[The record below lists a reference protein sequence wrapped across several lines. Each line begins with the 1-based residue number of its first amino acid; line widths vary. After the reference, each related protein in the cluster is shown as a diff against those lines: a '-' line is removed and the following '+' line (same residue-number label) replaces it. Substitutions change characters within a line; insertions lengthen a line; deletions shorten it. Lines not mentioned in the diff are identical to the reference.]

1 VGHLSLTLKIIR
13 SMGKAKSI
21 EEIGLEANQLINCAN
36 EAIQWVNQHGD
47 AVAKTGI
54 NNALKKARRNLKKV
68 NKASSKR
75 PAVAIFGQSQV
86 GKSYLVQNLTKPA
99 NDTYLQIEVIGKD
112 QPANFLTDMNPIGG
126 KESTGTVTRFTLEK
140 GKGTSE
146 YPFKVELF
154 EQLDIAAI
162 LANAYLSDI
171 KDISYERSSENTETV
186 RERFLKYIVT
196 QNVEEGITEDDTH
209 LFSNYI
215 QHNFKGSILVNDL
228 IDAGYFTELIQ
239 NLTKIPFDSRVKVL
253 ELLWNK
259 NEFISDLFLRL
270 SNTIKTLKFSD
281 NVYVDELAIAPNDS
295 TILDV
300 ARVNEMYLGDD
311 HMPKVNVLLTDG
323 SRVSVVRSEFGAIT
337 KEVELCI
344 ANSFQEDNDRSFIE
358 LCDVLDFPGSKSREK
373 VPEKVF
379 ESNTPEQKLQLFI
392 RGKVSFLFD
401 AYSENQGVSSLM
413 YCMDNNPPEE
423 KEAPER
429 LKSWINRYVGY
440 TSEERKDRVNE
451 IETILKEEGINTNA
465 VSPLM
470 VVLTKFNVEMDKVVP
485 GKELDEGYHD
495 AKWYARLEENFTKF
509 MHLPV
514 EDTWIHNWNGDNKKF
529 SYVFP
534 MRDPLH
540 SQTTFEGFDK
550 NNKETNIRPER
561 LDTVKAMGES
571 FLNSVS
577 VQNLIPEPELAW
589 NELITPN
596 GSGISHL
603 CKYLTPATHPA
614 VTSVRLD
621 SELRK
626 GKRDLINTLKPH
638 LVSGNL
644 GEDLAKAKLES
655 NLSWTALMGLSI
667 RPDALLSLILGSM
680 VVSDVEIWK
689 LLYDFKFSYDVDEQ
703 GNNNDQINMDAALSS
718 FSSLGIVIKK
728 GQPLN
733 EILESIRS
741 QLFPSYSDDQIK
753 ETIESMTGIHIVQLV
768 NKLNAGDKVDR
779 GEDFDEK
786 VIEFWHQKMLS
797 AAQNEK
803 LMGQLND
810 LQRDSIVSVINEIV
824 KGRNRFK
831 LGDKISRI
839 TKSLVVGTIETK
851 DFDLVASCCTSI
863 LNKYLFSAG
872 WHFSTEEEK
881 PVLVGTNEK
890 IFSNKSIIN
899 QEMKIDDYS
908 SKKEERGFLHQ
919 WAMGCKQL
927 YEENVRYEH
936 DVEESFDTAA
946 NDELNKII
954 NELS

>member
-1 VGHLSLTLKIIR
+1 
-13 SMGKAKSI
+13 MGKAKSI

-47 AVAKTGI
+47 AVAKAGI

-68 NKASSKR
+68 HKASSKR

-99 NDTYLQIEVIGKD
+99 NDTYLQIEVLGKD

-126 KESTGTVTRFTLEK
+126 KESTGTVTRFTLDK
-140 GKGTSE
+140 GQGTKD

-154 EQLDIAAI
+154 EELDIAAI
-162 LANAYLSDI
+162 LVNAYLSDI

-186 RERFLKYIVT
+186 SKLFSNFISN
-196 QNVEEGITEDDTH
+196 QNTEQGITEDDVH
-209 LFSNYI
+209 LFSSYI
-215 QHNFKGSILVNDL
+215 QNNFNGSILVNDL

-239 NLTKIPFDSRVKVL
+239 NLTKIPFESRVKVL

-259 NEFISDLFLRL
+259 NQFISDLFVRL
-270 SNTIKTLKFSD
+270 SNVVRALKYSEIVHV
-281 NVYVDELAIAPNDS
+281 NEQAVAPNDS

-300 ARVNEMYLGDD
+300 ARVNEIYLGEDYL
-311 HMPKVNVLLTDG
+311 PKVNVLLPDG
-323 SRVSVVRSEFGAIT
+323 SNVSVVRSEFSAIT

-344 ANSFQEDNDRSFIE
+344 ANSFADDNDRSFIE

-373 VPEKVF
+373 VPESVF

-401 AYSENQGVSSLM
+401 TYSESQGVSSLM

-440 TSEERKDRVNE
+440 TAQERKERVSE
-451 IETILKEEGINTNA
+451 ISSILKEEGINTKA

-470 VVLTKFNVEMDKVVP
+470 VVLTKFNVEMDRSVP
-485 GKELDEGYHD
+485 GKELDQGYHD

-514 EDTWIHNWNGDNKKF
+514 EDTWIHDWEGDNNKF

-534 MRDPLH
+534 IRDPFH

-561 LDTVKAMGES
+561 LKTVKAMGES
-571 FLNSVS
+571 FLSSSSVS
-577 VQNLIPEPELAW
+577 NLIPEPELAW
-589 NELITPN
+589 KELITPN

-621 SELRK
+621 SELRRS
-626 GKRDLINTLKPH
+626 KRDLINTLKPH

-644 GEDLAKAKLES
+644 GDDLSKAKLES

-703 GNNNDQINMDAALSS
+703 GNNNDQINLDAALSS
-718 FSSLGIVIKK
+718 FSSLGIIIEK
-728 GQPLN
+728 GQSLN
-733 EILESIRS
+733 EIIESIRK
-741 QLFPSYSDDQIK
+741 QLFEGYSDDQIK
-753 ETIESMTGIHIVQLV
+753 DTIASMTGIHIEQLV
-768 NKLNAGDKVDR
+768 NKLNAGDRVDR
-779 GEDFDEK
+779 GDDFDEK

-839 TKSLVVGTIETK
+839 TKPLVVGTIEIK

-872 WHFSTEEEK
+872 WHFSSEEEK
-881 PVLVGTNEK
+881 PVLLGTNEK
-890 IFSNKSIIN
+890 IFSNTSVIN

-908 SKKEERGFLHQ
+908 SNKSERGFLNQ

-936 DVEESFDTAA
+936 DVEDSFDTAA
-946 NDELNKII
+946 NDELNNII